1 MHGAR
6 HEGSQP
12 CVPTSASSERRFIRS
27 GAQRPGQEDE
37 VRKMFRLPLVHVMS
51 GQVVAFLEL
60 RGHDNVAQNM
70 LGLLKKGTTGN
81 DLADHLSLRPPP
93 GTHILT
99 GGTKKNPWK
108 VGLASSGRLRRRHT
122 DLNANNWGE
131 VSVVRLI
138 PRFERPSEEEPRW
151 LKNREALQA
160 IVLGV
165 GGSFREVEFPY
176 HKASP
181 KSGTIYVP
189 KFWTKMGLVV
199 TGLVSFPGL
208 NTARFSDH
216 RSSSLPDKSAR
227 PNIDPNV
234 YSGQGV
240 PPPGMV
246 TVEQVI
252 RAGKFRQSM
261 IGGTK

>member
-1 MHGAR
+1 MR
-6 HEGSQP
+6 T
-12 CVPTSASSERRFIRS
+12 V
-27 GAQRPGQEDE
+27 
-37 VRKMFRLPLVHVMS
+37 FRLPVVHVHHKEK
-51 GQVVAFLEL
+51 VVAFLEL

-81 DLADHLSLRPPP
+81 DLADHLSLRPPT

-108 VGLASSGRLRRRHT
+108 VGLASSERLRRGNT
-122 DLNANNWGE
+122 ELGANNLGV

-138 PRFERPSEEEPRW
+138 PWFESPSEEEPRW

-165 GGSFREVEFPY
+165 EGSFREFEFPY
-176 HKASP
+176 HTVSP

-189 KFWTKMGLVV
+189 EFWTKMGLIVK
-199 TGLVSFPGL
+199 GLVSFPGL

-216 RSSSLPDKSAR
+216 RSNHLPKYAR
-227 PNIDPNV
+227 PHIDPHV

-240 PPPGMV
+240 PPSGMV
-246 TVEQVI
+246 TVEQMI
-252 RAGKFRQSM
+252 RAGKLRRSM
-261 IGGTK
+261 IGGTKWGK